1 MSDYASSAKIASAQA
16 KLGGP
21 IATEDSLKLSQLVVA
36 LGNVTSG
43 GGGGSGDVVGPASS
57 TDNALTRFNGITG
70 KLIQNSTAILDDAG
84 NLTLNNVFTTS
95 ATTVSAGGTTIL
107 TVNSARYQQLTGTLS
122 QTFQLPDA
130 TTVLGTGQSFQFNNN
145 SSGSLIIT
153 NNAGTTLYTAPAGG
167 YAVSFLT
174 DKSTANGVW
183 DFHAQAP
190 ATVTWGSGTTGLV
203 FNTALTTSPSISAG
217 ISSAAN
223 PSFIPQRGSATTGFG
238 GDSTHLY
245 GSIGGV
251 AAFTSTAASFGVPAL
266 AIRSSGAAFD
276 LTLAT
281 SEVLTAGRTLSFV
294 VNDAA
299 RTLTLSGNPTLSGVT
314 ITGAGTIATGGF
326 TLTVPAT
333 GTAALLGRTNVF
345 SIVQN
350 ITFGIASAT
359 KADGLVL
366 TNSTA
371 ATNGNQTYS
380 PNLTLVGNQW
390 ASGASRA
397 YQWSIT
403 TIPVQQDY
411 NHCIL
416 QFATKAGVNA
426 SQAILNIRDFNQ
438 AIFIESA
445 NTGTALTI
453 GSTGGNG
460 VTNIQVNAVNQVQFG
475 AGIVTFSDAVS
486 MVFNTTTGTKIGT
499 TTGQKIGFWNATPI
513 IQPTTAVAASTFVTN
528 TSGII
533 NDTGTWDGYTIGQVV
548 KALRNTG
555 LLA

>member
-84 NLTLNNVFTTS
+84 NLTLNNVFMAS

-167 YAVSFLT
+167 YVVSFLT

-333 GTAALLGRTNVF
+333 GTAALLGTTNVF
-345 SIVQN
+345 SVVQN
-350 ITFGIASAT
+350 ITFGIAAAT

-371 ATNGNQTYS
+371 ATSGNQTYS
-380 PNLTLVGNQW
+380 PTLRFTGKQW
-390 ASGASRA
+390 ASGASRTCEWLM
-397 YQWSIT
+397 QC
-403 TIPVQQDY
+403 IPVQQDY
-411 NHCIL
+411 DHSIL
-416 QFATKAGVNA
+416 QLSTKHGANAIVNL
-426 SQAILNIRDFNQ
+426 LNIRNFN
-438 AIFIESA
+438 
-445 NTGTALTI
+445 NGTFLEPASVGTSITI

-460 VTNIQVNAVNQVQFG
+460 SLNFQCNGITYADIAPSLLRCLSGTSFQLGNAATTGLG
-475 AGIVTFSDAVS
+475 AGVLAALTNASIVIKDS
-486 MVFNTTTGTKIGT
+486 
-499 TTGQKIGFWNATPI
+499 TGQAYRIPCI
-513 IQPTTAVAASTFVTN
+513 I
-528 TSGII
+528 
-533 NDTGTWDGYTIGQVV
+533 
-548 KALRNTG
+548 
-555 LLA
+555 